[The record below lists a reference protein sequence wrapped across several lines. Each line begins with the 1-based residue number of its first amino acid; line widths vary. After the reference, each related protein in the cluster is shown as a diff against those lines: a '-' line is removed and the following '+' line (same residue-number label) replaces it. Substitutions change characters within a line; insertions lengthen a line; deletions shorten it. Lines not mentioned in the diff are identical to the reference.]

1 MKRPFSRPSRWS
13 RTFALGLLLGLL
25 FGVAQPAALQSE
37 PARDFAGRLNQ
48 ARLAEGLAPLSWSTL
63 LAQAAQRHADDLA
76 AHNLIDSTGSDG
88 STYRQRIRET
98 GYRAWNDGLLVY
110 ETFWVGLGN
119 AENALDWF
127 HNDATQW
134 SAFVDPRYREVGVGY
149 AESQNLHYF
158 VISFGSRPGV
168 LPVFINEGA
177 ETTDR
182 PQVVIH
188 LTNEEAV
195 PLGEGRW
202 IGQAIEVRLGET
214 PDLEDAPWQP
224 WEPLLPWAFSNDTP
238 GDYAVYVEFR
248 DGAGRTTIS
257 QDTVRLTAPGEG
269 EPLAPT
275 VPHQE
280 VTPPPE
286 PTVEATTVPTSEP
299 PVMETPVVTAPPT
312 PIPTLAVATPTPA
325 PTAEL
330 LSTPALTPTPVTA
343 LVSERRPVDW
353 PLVSV
358 VLLQGIALL
367 LGLAAFLRRK

>member
-1 MKRPFSRPSRWS
+1 M
-13 RTFALGLLLGLL
+13 TEIG
-25 FGVAQPAALQSE
+25 AQPAFWQSCFIDE
-37 PARDFAGRLNQ
+37 IVQQTPSIKSFFLRLSKPFAHIAGQ
-48 ARLAEGLAPLSWSTL
+48 
-63 LAQAAQRHADDLA
+63 H
-76 AHNLIDSTGSDG
+76 
-88 STYRQRIRET
+88 
-98 GYRAWNDGLLVY
+98 
-110 ETFWVGLGN
+110 
-119 AENALDWF
+119 
-127 HNDATQW
+127 
-134 SAFVDPRYREVGVGY
+134 VD
-149 AESQNLHYF
+149 
-158 VISFGSRPGV
+158 
-168 LPVFINEGA
+168 
-177 ETTDR
+177 
-182 PQVVIH
+182 
-188 LTNEEAV
+188 
-195 PLGEGRW
+195 
-202 IGQAIEVRLGET
+202 
-214 PDLEDAPWQP
+214 
-224 WEPLLPWAFSNDTP
+224 
-238 GDYAVYVEFR
+238 
-248 DGAGRTTIS
+248 
-257 QDTVRLTAPGEG
+257 VRLTAPGEG

>member
-1 MKRPFSRPSRWS
+1 
-13 RTFALGLLLGLL
+13 
-25 FGVAQPAALQSE
+25 
-37 PARDFAGRLNQ
+37 
-48 ARLAEGLAPLSWSTL
+48 
-63 LAQAAQRHADDLA
+63 
-76 AHNLIDSTGSDG
+76 
-88 STYRQRIRET
+88 
-98 GYRAWNDGLLVY
+98 
-110 ETFWVGLGN
+110 
-119 AENALDWF
+119 
-127 HNDATQW
+127 
-134 SAFVDPRYREVGVGY
+134 
-149 AESQNLHYF
+149 
-158 VISFGSRPGV
+158 
-168 LPVFINEGA
+168 
-177 ETTDR
+177 TDR

-214 PDLEDAPWQP
+214 PNLEDAPWQP
-224 WEPLLPWAFSNDTP
+224 WEPLLPWVFSNDTP

-257 QDTVRLTAPGEG
+257 QDTIQLTAPGEG

-286 PTVEATTVPTSEP
+286 PTVEATTVPTDEP

-312 PIPTLAVATPTPA
+312 PIPTLAVATSTPA
-325 PTAEL
+325 PTAEP
-330 LSTPALTPTPVTA
+330 LSTPALTPTPVAA

-367 LGLAAFLRRK
+367 LGVATFLRRK